1 MTKDQYICRRAA
13 NAILSEIGPYQ
24 ISSDALQTINQFLDQ
39 VLALLLQNTQSL
51 QLSRVKSHLLTLL
64 PLNLG
69 KNAIVEAELEVKTHC
84 ETNNVYYQ
92 LYTESANETTPFL
105 LDQTWTSL
113 RYRCIEYSTLTDKA
127 PDSPTRNNNGDNE
140 LQGMELPP
148 VVIIYFTAVLEH
160 IAEYILT
167 IVAIIAEQEDTKYI
181 RIKEVY
187 SALLNDV
194 QVGGLFKQTD
204 LRSKLEKRVLSY
216 QTQQHLHPYPP
227 INLPS
232 PSPSPV
238 TSFKNQ
244 VSVTGNI
251 DYEASELYYDH
262 DQDDDLRPESP
273 LSTHSRTSSSIKSGQ
288 SSSHYRPVSV
298 LSNVT
303 SSSNRSSS
311 SSKRTFRFFGKKEK
325 RPSTPTATT
334 HHQQE
339 HRTKSP
345 PPPSRPSTQIPPPSS
360 VQVHD
365 LSAPALDFEDLM
377 RSGNTIKVS
386 LTPNRLRSIE
396 VKPST
401 PTTKKTG
408 IFDSSPSAPPPIIS
422 NSGNSSPISSPTLS
436 HPTPLRAFPP
446 NGTPFENPRAAPKPP
461 IVATSHYQP
470 KNFETPPLTPDS
482 SIASRLSTT
491 RSPSPSFEE
500 EQQQQQQRTTT
511 INARYGKQASLT
523 PLQLAGRSPHSHRK
537 QASVDTLSTD
547 VCAMDLPSPPS
558 TMDHH
563 PPIFNNSNDNQVTTN
578 TIIASN
584 KPVYIRPS
592 SMVAKRAASGMARP
606 VSCHENFAMTMGSTA
621 HKFDTPTRLP
631 PQPQPFASKIVD
643 SGNNNSIV
651 RTTTMIM
658 RQRPSSPVILEEEE
672 EEEEDE
678 KTKKALDAGTTTK
691 RSLRN
696 TTMVN
701 AAMQTEP
708 LPGLPPLASLLA
720 TTTDTTTSSITIPTL
735 IVTPDDPQQQQRQA
749 PQKMMT
755 MQHMRTNDD
764 NDNDGDDDEEE
775 EWFLEDDDWDD
786 VQDQDS
792 VMAEWLLG
800 ES

>member
-1 MTKDQYICRRAA
+1 
-13 NAILSEIGPYQ
+13 
-24 ISSDALQTINQFLDQ
+24 
-39 VLALLLQNTQSL
+39 
-51 QLSRVKSHLLTLL
+51 
-64 PLNLG
+64 
-69 KNAIVEAELEVKTHC
+69 
-84 ETNNVYYQ
+84 
-92 LYTESANETTPFL
+92 
-105 LDQTWTSL
+105 
-113 RYRCIEYSTLTDKA
+113 
-127 PDSPTRNNNGDNE
+127 
-140 LQGMELPP
+140 MELPP

-167 IVAIIAEQEDTKYI
+167 IVAMIAEQEDTQYI

-216 QTQQHLHPYPP
+216 QTQQHLHAYPP
-227 INLPS
+227 IHLPS

-238 TSFKNQ
+238 ASFKNQ
-244 VSVTGNI
+244 VPVSENI
-251 DYEASELYYDH
+251 GYEASELYYDH

-273 LSTHSRTSSSIKSGQ
+273 SSTHSRTSSSIKSGQ
-288 SSSHYRPVSV
+288 TSSHYRPVSV

-345 PPPSRPSTQIPPPSS
+345 PPPPSRPSTQIPPPSS

-396 VKPST
+396 VKSST

-408 IFDSSPSAPPPIIS
+408 IFNSSSPSSPSPPIVG

-461 IVATSHYQP
+461 IVATCHYQS

-500 EQQQQQQRTTT
+500 EQQQQQRTT
-511 INARYGKQASLT
+511 RYAKQASLT
-523 PLQLAGRSPHSHRK
+523 PLQVAGRSPQSHRK

-563 PPIFNNSNDNQVTTN
+563 PSLFNNNDDNQATT
-578 TIIASN
+578 TSN
-584 KPVYIRPS
+584 KPMYTRPS
-592 SMVAKRAASGMARP
+592 SIVAKRAASGMARP
-606 VSCHENFAMTMGSTA
+606 ASCHENFAMT
-621 HKFDTPTRLP
+621 HKLDMTRTTQLP
-631 PQPQPFASKIVD
+631 PSKINT
-643 SGNNNSIV
+643 SMV
-651 RTTTMIM
+651 RTTTTTMIM
-658 RQRPSSPVILEEEE
+658 RQRSSSPVIIEEEE
-672 EEEEDE
+672 E
-678 KTKKALDAGTTTK
+678 TIALDAGTTT
-691 RSLRN
+691 
-696 TTMVN
+696 TTLVN
-701 AAMQTEP
+701 ASMQTEP
-708 LPGLPPLASLLA
+708 LPGLPSLA
-720 TTTDTTTSSITIPTL
+720 TIPTL
-735 IVTPDDPQQQQRQA
+735 IVTPDDHHQRQQE
-749 PQKMMT
+749 P
-755 MQHMRTNDD
+755 
-764 NDNDGDDDEEE
+764 NDNDEDE
-775 EWFLEDDDWDD
+775 EWFLEDEDWDD
-786 VQDQDS
+786 VQDQES